1 MRIKNISR
9 HYPVSSVGGKIAY
22 NRESLSR
29 PHPRLGSDVVL
40 VLLIEDRLSSLGG
53 DALLLLTRPAAKGG
67 MRDQRE
73 SKTLVAWQLSLARPA
88 LVANRVIGITSSWN
102 LGIKLFEYKGVIG
115 RGGGVNQSMPNQK
128 SPILYELGGDWINW
142 IFSLLWFYIII
153 FKINFLEV
161 LLINMLC

>member
-1 MRIKNISR
+1 MRGALWYGASLASIPYIPVAVCLLVMRIKNISR

-53 DALLLLTRPAAKGG
+53 EGLLLLTRPAAKGG

-73 SKTLVAWQLSLARPA
+73 SKTLVA
-88 LVANRVIGITSSWN
+88 
-102 LGIKLFEYKGVIG
+102 
-115 RGGGVNQSMPNQK
+115 
-128 SPILYELGGDWINW
+128 
-142 IFSLLWFYIII
+142 
-153 FKINFLEV
+153 
-161 LLINMLC
+161 